1 MIPLRL
7 LPAVLA
13 ILILAAHFY
22 RAANYGLVAVCGAA
36 PLLLFLR
43 RRWVIY
49 VTQVLLLF
57 GGFIWLNTIHNFVQI
72 RESMGLPSTRMAI
85 ILGGV
90 ALFTAGAALIFSS
103 QRVKSFYREHASSAI
118 PSAAAFLLTALTLSI
133 AQAKVS
139 FPILLID
146 RFIPGAGWL
155 EILGLSF
162 YAALIT
168 EKMLDINQSSLWR
181 RRIWILFSV
190 VFFSQLILGL
200 VGLEKFL
207 MTGKL
212 HLPIPAIIVAGPIF
226 RGEGFFMLIL
236 FAVTVILVGPAW
248 CSHLCY
254 IGAWDNLASL
264 GRKKPGKMPLW
275 RHPARLTITALILF
289 IALALRIAGVPTVIA
304 TILGLVFGL
313 AGVGLMVF
321 WSRNAGVMTHCV
333 TYCPIGPIA
342 NLAGKLS
349 PFRIRINDSTC
360 TDCGICHTACR
371 FDALNIIDIKNRR
384 PNFAC
389 TLCGD
394 CLGSCRDGSLSY
406 RFLGL
411 SAENARRL
419 FIVMI
424 VSLHAV
430 FMGVARI

>member
-264 GRKKPGKMPLW
+264 GRKKPG
-275 RHPARLTITALILF
+275 
-289 IALALRIAGVPTVIA
+289 
-304 TILGLVFGL
+304 
-313 AGVGLMVF
+313 
-321 WSRNAGVMTHCV
+321 
-333 TYCPIGPIA
+333 
-342 NLAGKLS
+342 
-349 PFRIRINDSTC
+349 
-360 TDCGICHTACR
+360 
-371 FDALNIIDIKNRR
+371 
-384 PNFAC
+384 
-389 TLCGD
+389 
-394 CLGSCRDGSLSY
+394 
-406 RFLGL
+406 
-411 SAENARRL
+411 
-419 FIVMI
+419 
-424 VSLHAV
+424 
-430 FMGVARI
+430 